1 MKSSPT
7 PGGWREESRYVT
19 ERVPIAGRSTSRTF
33 GSTTVGGGS
42 FGWCWGDGFRW
53 RCRGFYGGAACVAA
67 SGSPTTH
74 PFALPRKRFVQQPV
88 LAKASEYLGT
98 DHTYRQTVMHK
109 GMSIV
114 YDDRVAKGKW
124 HPVGLSP
131 STVWRWLSW
140 LGGMPNTLQA
150 VMGLI
155 REKDPNATLHRELWV
170 VPAGKYRS
178 QRRRDTLQR
187 AMQLLV
193 ADRVCAKLFGK
204 GIFPRYGIVR
214 GWS

>member
-1 MKSSPT
+1 M
-7 PGGWREESRYVT
+7 
-19 ERVPIAGRSTSRTF
+19 
-33 GSTTVGGGS
+33 GS
-42 FGWCWGDGFRW
+42 FRW
-53 RCRGFYGGAACVAA
+53 RCRGFCGGAACVAA
-67 SGSPTTH
+67 SGLPTTR

-88 LAKASEYLGT
+88 LAKAGEYLGT

-114 YDDRVAKGKW
+114 YDDRAAKGKW
-124 HPVGLSP
+124 RPVGLSP

-140 LGGMPNTLQA
+140 LGGMPNTLRA

-170 VPAGKYRS
+170 VPSGKYRS

-193 ADRVCAKLFGK
+193 ADRLCAKLFGK
-204 GIFPRYGIVR
+204 GIFPRYGISR

>member
-1 MKSSPT
+1 M
-7 PGGWREESRYVT
+7 
-19 ERVPIAGRSTSRTF
+19 
-33 GSTTVGGGS
+33 
-42 FGWCWGDGFRW
+42 
-53 RCRGFYGGAACVAA
+53 CVAA
-67 SGSPTTH
+67 SGSLTTH

-88 LAKASEYLGT
+88 LAKAKEYLGA
-98 DHTYRQTVMHK
+98 DRPYRQIVMHK

-155 REKDPNATLHRELWV
+155 REKDPNAALHRELWV

-178 QRRRDTLQR
+178 KRRRDTLQR

-193 ADRVCAKLFGK
+193 ADRMCAKLFGK
-204 GIFPRYGIVR
+204 GIFPRYGIAR

>member
-1 MKSSPT
+1 
-7 PGGWREESRYVT
+7 
-19 ERVPIAGRSTSRTF
+19 
-33 GSTTVGGGS
+33 
-42 FGWCWGDGFRW
+42 
-53 RCRGFYGGAACVAA
+53 
-67 SGSPTTH
+67 
-74 PFALPRKRFVQQPV
+74 
-88 LAKASEYLGT
+88 
-98 DHTYRQTVMHK
+98 MHK

-114 YDDRVAKGKW
+114 YDDRAAKGKW
-124 HPVGLSP
+124 RPVGLSP

-140 LGGMPNTLQA
+140 LGEMPNTLRA

-170 VPAGKYRS
+170 VPPSKYRS

-193 ADRVCAKLFGK
+193 ADRVCARLFGK
-204 GIFPRYGIVR
+204 GIFPRYGISR